1 VKLLVSFAP
10 NYRVIDRR
18 SEVNKCAL
26 MVICALIVICAL
38 RVISMC
44 SEGDMCSD
52 CGVCYEGDIYVL

>member
-26 MVICALIVICAL
+26 MVMGD
-38 RVISMC
+38 SD
-44 SEGDMCSD
+44 GDMCS
-52 CGVCYEGDIYVL
+52 EGDIYVL